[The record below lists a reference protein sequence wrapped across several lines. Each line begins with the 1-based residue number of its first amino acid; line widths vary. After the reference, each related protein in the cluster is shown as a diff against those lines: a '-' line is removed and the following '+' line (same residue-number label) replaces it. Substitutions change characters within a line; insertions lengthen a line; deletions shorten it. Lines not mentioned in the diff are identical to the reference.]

1 MSGSFERLF
10 KRFLRFNPL
19 LKLDTA
25 AAQAATVLKFNMPYN
40 IDTQD

>member
-19 LKLDTA
+19 LKLDTV
-25 AAQAATVLKFNMPYN
+25 AAQTATVFKFNMPYK
-40 IDTQD
+40 IDTID